1 MCDFLSRVWL
11 FVTPSTVACQALLCP
26 WDSPGKNIGVG
37 SHSFLQKA
45 IILQL
50 KKNLKLISWP
60 QDFSDRFLRIS
71 EKRI

>member
-26 WDSPGKNIGVG
+26 WDSPGNNIGVG

-50 KKNLKLISWP
+50 KKKKSKV
-60 QDFSDRFLRIS
+60 DFLATRLLRHVPVDL
-71 EKRI
+71 